1 MMIKNPAAASVPDLR
16 LIRALRSVPLFAQCA
31 DNEFSTIAGFSR
43 FMITEQDTRLFEEG
57 DACDAFYYVEDG
69 LVELYKSLGGR
80 KRKVV
85 EFIGAGHTFA
95 EAPVFSG
102 SEYPV
107 TAITVIPTHLV
118 RINAVPF
125 RRFLNA
131 HPHVQ
136 SNMLATISMRLHQL
150 VSQITELSLLNAE
163 QRVASYL
170 LENRDQSNPDD
181 PIGNLPYRRKDL
193 ASRLNLTPETLCR
206 VLGTFKKR
214 GWVSILSNSKIQIID
229 TDALTG
235 VLEKAG

>member
-1 MMIKNPAAASVPDLR
+1 MTIRNSSAAAVPDLR

-31 DNEFSTIAGFSR
+31 DNEFSSIAGFSR
-43 FMITEQDTRLFEEG
+43 FMITEQDTRLFQEG
-57 DACDAFYYVEDG
+57 DHCDAFYFVDDG
-69 LVELYKSLGGR
+69 LVELYKSLGGQ

-85 EFIGAGHTFA
+85 EFIGAGQTFA

-102 SEYPV
+102 NQFPV

-118 RINAVPF
+118 RINAAPF
-125 RRFLNA
+125 RRFLTS
-131 HPHVQ
+131 HPHIQ
-136 SNMLATISMRLHQL
+136 SNMLASLSMRLHQL

-170 LENRDQSNPDD
+170 LENRDRSNPGD

-214 GWVSILSNSKIQIID
+214 GWVSILSNSKIQIVDI
-229 TDALTG
+229 DALSG